1 MEDLSLIEKIQLLFE
16 TEIISGT
23 HGSGLINLFFMQKGS
38 KIFEVRD
45 YKDNLKNSV
54 FSLASAFDI
63 DYYYMEREKP
73 LSIDRNVS
81 ALSQIDG
88 GSIDPV
94 KFEEKLLMCING

>member
-16 TEIISGT
+16 TGYKWYPWLWSDKFIFYAKKEV
-23 HGSGLINLFFMQKGS
+23 

-63 DYYYMEREKP
+63 DYYYMERKNHY
-73 LSIDRNVS
+73 L
-81 ALSQIDG
+81 
-88 GSIDPV
+88 
-94 KFEEKLLMCING
+94 